1 MRYLV
6 WTFAGALALMAPVGL
21 AQEPQQEP
29 SPKLVEAGKKVY
41 AAEGCAKCHQ
51 IDGQGNR
58 MSPLDGVGSKLTTEE
73 LTLWLTDP
81 DAMMAKLPRRPVVKM
96 LKVDVEDE
104 ELAALV
110 AYLQSLKKGD

>member
-1 MRYLV
+1 MRYLA

-21 AQEPQQEP
+21 PQEPQQAP

-51 IDGQGNR
+51 VDGQGNR

-73 LTLWLTDP
+73 LKLWLTDP